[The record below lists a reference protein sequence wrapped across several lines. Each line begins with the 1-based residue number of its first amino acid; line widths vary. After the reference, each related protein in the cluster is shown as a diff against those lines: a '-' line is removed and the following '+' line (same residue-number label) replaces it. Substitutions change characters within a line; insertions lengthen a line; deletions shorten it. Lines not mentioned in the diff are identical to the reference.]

1 MGGGKLVLH
10 FVKDPPTHCSV
21 LKLCHSLVR
30 VLSHFFSRRPLLVT
44 CVLLWLPC
52 HSVHP
57 ALPHPLNT
65 ALHGHHQVDARHPMQ
80 REWALLAVRN
90 MCMDNPDVQ
99 EEIASL
105 KAVGV
110 VAAPELAALGVR
122 ADLGPDGKVRVT
134 QGPRPS
140 ST

>member
-1 MGGGKLVLH
+1 M
-10 FVKDPPTHCSV
+10 
-21 LKLCHSLVR
+21 
-30 VLSHFFSRRPLLVT
+30 
-44 CVLLWLPC
+44 
-52 HSVHP
+52 
-57 ALPHPLNT
+57 
-65 ALHGHHQVDARHPMQ
+65 DARHPMQ